1 MTNEEKLQKLS
12 EACTM
17 IAESLKTIEKAKK
30 MLKSCG
36 IVLCDS
42 FKTTVHEWAA
52 NEEHA
57 LIYSGIGKFEK
68 ITGQKATY
76 GVDIIDKNKPDKSQ
90 KFIEYNGVR
99 FCQVA
104 DNHVTNKYSWR

>member
-36 IVLCDS
+36 IVLCDGFNTS
-42 FKTTVHEWAA
+42 IHEWAVSE
-52 NEEHA
+52 NHA
-57 LIYSGIGKFEK
+57 LIYSGIGNFEK
-68 ITGQKATY
+68 ITKQKATY
-76 GVDIIDKNKPDKSQ
+76 GVDSIGKSKPDKSQ

-104 DNHVTNKYSWR
+104 DKQVTNKYSWR